1 MMSVVLRRSDVRRAL
16 TVLAVAGGVAFA
28 LAFVA
33 TRQHDAKT
41 RAGLDSAVERLA
53 ALTDT
58 TPPEQ
63 SDRTAIAW
71 GYAARLRFGLESPFR
86 LIEAAS
92 RDPRLTVAERQ
103 TVSWALLGR
112 VLRGET
118 HVVDAASLDLIGP
131 WERERSVSGEQHL
144 ALIERTVRRARDP
157 RAAELAVRLSY
168 TLAAAERI
176 VDGSAAL
183 LAAEVAALV
192 ADREL
197 AQREANVVVRAT
209 RGTDPIDVV
218 RKHRARRSFYVER
231 PVLLQPNQELE
242 RASIALSI
250 PVLEQLR
257 SMRAVANPPR
267 PDTNAGAEEAAHS
280 FAGIVLRTGARL
292 PPNAALAVTVQRYL
306 PVIRAH
312 VPLAADQITRVRN
325 AEMLVGAVQL
335 AAPTRGERR
344 AIGRMMLAAAIAART
359 TAQERVWFEGDS
371 TPRAPQIAATLGL
384 VALEFDRDVPP
395 SWRPYFLQSFADGI
409 DDLRRILPALRLEGL
424 TVRFRMRAPADSA
437 LAMHDP
443 RTRTLHLPV
452 VTAAGTLVH
461 ELAHDIDRQSARQ
474 QNLAGYR
481 SDHVARVGA
490 ARLASA
496 RPPTRLAASLQALN
510 EELSESSGMA
520 RSRQDRPAEVF
531 ATRVDWFVAT
541 SLARRG
547 RSSGF
552 LSAVQDEI
560 LTGHVVHPTRLR
572 ASGSTRSLVTAL
584 QGMTGVSS
592 FAATDQDPSVQT
604 LLRWALAI
612 PLDRRVAAMIV
623 RGDREPWQSIALSAT
638 PLCDVEG
645 RASLLRLAAESRARG
660 WLRQR
665 ARWTSAGD
673 RRPWARSML
682 DQAPWASEAATDRVG
697 ELRDYILAQM
707 ATADLPSGLTAFAAP
722 FAATARCQG

>member
-1 MMSVVLRRSDVRRAL
+1 MMSVVFRRSDVRRAL
-16 TVLAVAGGVAFA
+16 TVSAFA
-28 LAFVA
+28 VMIAFVLAFWT
-33 TRQHDAKT
+33 TRQQAAKT
-41 RAGLDSAVERLA
+41 RAVLNSAVERLA

-71 GYAARLRFGLESPFR
+71 GYAARLRLGLESPFR

-92 RDPRLTVAERQ
+92 RDPRLTPAERQ

-118 HVVDAASLDLIGP
+118 HVVDPASLDLMGP
-131 WERERSVSGEQHL
+131 WDRERSASGEQHL
-144 ALIERTVRRARDP
+144 ALIQRTILTARDP
-157 RAAELAVRLSY
+157 RAAELGVRLAY
-168 TLAAAERI
+168 TLAAAERV
-176 VDGSAAL
+176 VDGSAPL
-183 LAAEVAALV
+183 LAAEVAALL

-197 AQREANVVVRAT
+197 ARREANVVVRASL
-209 RGTDPIDVV
+209 GTDPIDVV

-231 PVLLQPNQELE
+231 PVLLQPDQELE
-242 RASIALSI
+242 RVSIESAV
-250 PVLEQLR
+250 PVLESLR
-257 SMRAVANPPR
+257 SMHAVVNLPQTEG
-267 PDTNAGAEEAAHS
+267 DVVAEDAARS
-280 FAGIVLRTGARL
+280 FAQRVLQTGLRL
-292 PPNAALAVTVQRYL
+292 PPSAALAVTVQRYL

-312 VPLAADQITRVRN
+312 VPQSAEQITRARN
-325 AEMLVGAVQL
+325 AEMLVGAVQMTE
-335 AAPTRGERR
+335 PTRAERR
-344 AIGRMMLAAAIAART
+344 AIGRMLLAAAIASRT

-371 TPRAPQIAATLGL
+371 TPGATQVATGLGL
-384 VALEFDRDVPP
+384 SALEFDGDVPAA
-395 SWRPYFLQSFADGI
+395 WRPYFVQSFADGI

-424 TVRFRMRAPADSA
+424 TVRFRMRAPTDSA

-474 QNLAGYR
+474 QDLAGYR
-481 SDHVARVGA
+481 SDHVARVSA
-490 ARLASA
+490 ARLGSA
-496 RPPTRLAASLQALN
+496 RTPARLAASLQALN
-510 EELSESSGMA
+510 EELSEASPLS
-520 RSRQDRPAEVF
+520 RRQDRPAEVF

-552 LSAVQDEI
+552 LSAVQDEL

-584 QGMTGVSS
+584 EGMTGVAS
-592 FAATDQDPSVQT
+592 FAATDQDPSAQT
-604 LLRWALAI
+604 MLRWALAI
-612 PLDRRVAAMIV
+612 PLDRRVVAMIV
-623 RGDREPWQSIALSAT
+623 RGDREPWQPVALSTA
-638 PLCDVEG
+638 PPCDAEG

-665 ARWTSAGD
+665 ARWTSDGD
-673 RRPWARSML
+673 RRAWARSML
-682 DQAPWASEAATDRVG
+682 EQSPWASDAATKRVG

-707 ATADLPSGLTAFAAP
+707 ATAELPSGLTAYAAP
-722 FAATARCQG
+722 FASVARCQG